1 MKQLEQ
7 ILALHAARYPKME
20 PTDAVKLLYQ
30 NEFGGSHLLR
40 DEEAARAFLRREYEA
55 VKKNDAGLLAEEIG
69 NGILRIHLAALK
81 EECFEKLA
89 AAFVASAREHRGC
102 VERFREKLDTLRR
115 LTADGRFAFDSEALE
130 RYLADYEAAGFP
142 MVSHSAAYREAYSPA
157 YRIIR
162 EEFWK

>member
-1 MKQLEQ
+1 MKQLER
-7 ILALHAARYPKME
+7 ILTLHAARYPKME
-20 PTDAVKLLYQ
+20 PTDAVKLIYQ
-30 NEFGGSHLLR
+30 NEFGGGHLLR
-40 DEEAARAFLRREYEA
+40 DVEAARAFLRREYEA
-55 VKKNDAGLLAEEIG
+55 VEKSDAGMLAEEIG

-81 EECFEKLA
+81 EEGLEKLA
-89 AAFVASAREHRGC
+89 DAFVASAREHRGC

-115 LTADGRFAFDSEALE
+115 LTAEGHFSFDSDTLE
-130 RYLADYEAAGFP
+130 HYLADYEAAGFP